1 MIEKLFSSRA
11 LYSTFAVFFDY
22 PNDPLHPRL
31 IARITGRN
39 IKCVLRQLPR
49 LEKCGVIVSQRRGK
63 EKWYRLREEF
73 PLFDEFSEIFRKTRS
88 TRRYPGLQS
97 PYDPL
102 EILEDLMDE
111 GD

>member
-1 MIEKLFSSRA
+1 MVEKLFSSRS

-22 PNDPLHPRL
+22 PDDPLHPRL
-31 IARITGRN
+31 VARCTGLD
-39 IKCVLRQLPR
+39 IKCVLRQLSR
-49 LEKCGVIVSQRRGK
+49 LEKCGVIGSQRRGK

-73 PLFDEFSEIFRKTRS
+73 LLLDEFSEIFRKTRS
-88 TRRYPGLQS
+88 LRRYPGLRG
-97 PYDPL
+97 PFDPL